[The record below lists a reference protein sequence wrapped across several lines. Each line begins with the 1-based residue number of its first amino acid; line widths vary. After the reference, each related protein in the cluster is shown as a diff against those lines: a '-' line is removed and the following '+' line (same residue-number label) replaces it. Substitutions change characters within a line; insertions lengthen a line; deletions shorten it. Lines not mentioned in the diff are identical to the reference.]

1 MQRRPNHGAFTPRAE
16 SWRRGRDHPNPG
28 DRSATWI
35 VAEVGGWRDPAAA
48 EVAA

>member
-1 MQRRPNHGAFTPRAE
+1 MQSPEPRG
-16 SWRRGRDHPNPG
+16 SLRGL
-28 DRSATWI
+28 I